1 MFYEPRSGHGLP
13 HDPFN
18 AIVLPRP
25 IGWISTVA
33 PGGAV
38 NLAPFSFFNAVA
50 YTPPQVMFATTAAHR
65 EGGHKDSVRNAL
77 ATGEFVVNLAT
88 HAVREAV
95 NLTST
100 PAPRGIDELELAGLT
115 PVPSRL
121 VAPPRVGESPVHLE
135 CRVVTSVELPTA
147 DPDDPNTVVFGEVV
161 GVHIADELLVDGLV
175 DVRRLRPI
183 GRLGY
188 REYVD
193 VTDSF
198 TMTRPG
204 WPLPEVDAP
213 PPAAMRQCGGE
224 ADAFRG
230 VPSPKARDSSG
241 GNPLGGFP
249 LANKTRP
256 VPGLGV
262 EPRCPE
268 GRSVLSR
275 LRLTSSATP
284 ARDG

>member
-1 MFYEPRSGHGLP
+1 MSDDRSVFYEPRSGHGLP

-33 PGGAV
+33 HGGAV

-100 PAPRGIDELELAGLT
+100 PAPRGVDELELAGLT
-115 PVPSRL
+115 PVPSHL

-193 VTDSF
+193 VTDTF

-204 WPLPEVDAP
+204 WPLPE
-213 PPAAMRQCGGE
+213 
-224 ADAFRG
+224 
-230 VPSPKARDSSG
+230 
-241 GNPLGGFP
+241 
-249 LANKTRP
+249 
-256 VPGLGV
+256 
-262 EPRCPE
+262 
-268 GRSVLSR
+268 
-275 LRLTSSATP
+275 
-284 ARDG
+284 